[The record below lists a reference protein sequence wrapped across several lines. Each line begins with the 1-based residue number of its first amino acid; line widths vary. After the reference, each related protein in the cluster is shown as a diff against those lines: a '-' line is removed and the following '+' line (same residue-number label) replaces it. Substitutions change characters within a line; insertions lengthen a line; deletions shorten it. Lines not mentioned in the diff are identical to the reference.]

1 LCDKSEISTVNAV
14 KGKGPRCAG
23 ADLHP
28 LGGLTTVSE
37 ESWSGGTLAGRHAAR
52 SDPVLNCPALHWA
65 LRDLRQVNP
74 PDVTSR

>member
-37 ESWSGGTLAGRHAAR
+37 ESWSGGTLADAT
-52 SDPVLNCPALHWA
+52 
-65 LRDLRQVNP
+65 LRDPTRC
-74 PDVTSR
+74 